1 MMSKRISRRDVLGG
15 MGIGLAELL
24 FSKHIDAAGF
34 FAPASEAGAANGS
47 LTLVAFSNNILR
59 VRVVPLSKLGPA
71 SELGIVPRD
80 SVKLLEQPKNPD
92 GSRTVTWG
100 THKIQVQE
108 GPLRLTIT
116 DAAGKVCQE
125 LRFDPQGGPVHF
137 RLGDGPVYGMGEG
150 GHPFNRRGTNDT
162 MRNGQ

>member
-1 MMSKRISRRDVLGG
+1 MSKRVSRRDVLGG

-47 LTLVAFSNNILR
+47 LTLEAFSNNILR

-92 GSRTVTWG
+92 GSRTG
-100 THKIQVQE
+100 SPH
-108 GPLRLTIT
+108 
-116 DAAGKVCQE
+116 
-125 LRFDPQGGPVHF
+125 
-137 RLGDGPVYGMGEG
+137 
-150 GHPFNRRGTNDT
+150 
-162 MRNGQ
+162 GQNNQKLARSRWH